1 MDNFFNLIF
10 SLFSA
15 IGSDNALIYYKA
27 LYFLS
32 NQDGLNPSTNHQQL
46 EKEFRNTLNHVL
58 KSSFCAS
65 LTTCGAFFAGYFINI
80 TSLKCF
86 SIFSGLSIIANF
98 FITTATFPS
107 TIIISRWID
116 RNGVYLKYFKLNI
129 LPPNDCFQLLF
140 NKFILKIIFNY
151 YHYLTII
158 LSIVSLISISIV
170 FYKPGLQLPNNNDFQ
185 LYTSDHIFERY
196 DLEYRNRFWYSR
208 LAKIDT
214 ESNSLDVE
222 SSIEQSNFVLPMR
235 IIFGILP
242 QDNGNCLNPADRGKL
257 VFDPDFDISN
267 QRSQEWLLE
276 FCQEIRAQTF
286 YRPTLGPLLTNCFI
300 ETLQSWMSSRKCME
314 IVGNNILDNYPCC
327 ELTKFPYKPETF
339 NQCTAELIGRLH
351 RTPNFIIN
359 ANQAGPRFNATNGQ
373 LRAMIIEYDSIY
385 DGFTHSFET
394 VDQVWQRLNQ
404 WMTSRLAMAPKELK
418 NGWFV
423 TGNLEFYALQ
433 RSITSG
439 VASSLFISVLF
450 AFIALMFTTM
460 NLRYSIISIISI
472 SFVIFT
478 SIAALILL
486 GWRLNIIE
494 SIVISLTIGLAIDA
508 TLHYTIA
515 YKMFIKQTVGWI
527 KKINKILK

>member
-1 MDNFFNLIF
+1 M
-10 SLFSA
+10 
-15 IGSDNALIYYKA
+15 IYYKA
-27 LYFLS
+27 LYFSS
-32 NQDGLNPSTNHQQL
+32 NRDGLNSNRQQL
-46 EKEFRNTLNHVL
+46 KQEFQSALNHVF

-98 FITTATFPS
+98 LITTGTFPS
-107 TIIISRWID
+107 TIIIARWID
-116 RNGVYLKYFKLNI
+116 QNGFYLKYFKLNI
-129 LPPNDCFQLLF
+129 LPPNDCFQTIF
-140 NKFILKIIFNY
+140 NKFILKIVFNY
-151 YHYLTII
+151 YYYLTII
-158 LSIVSLISISIV
+158 LGCLSLISMLIV

-208 LAKIDT
+208 LAKMAT
-214 ESNSLDVE
+214 ESSALDNE
-222 SSIEQSNFVLPMR
+222 LSGITGQTSDQSNFVLPLR

-242 QDNGNCLNPADRGKL
+242 HDNGNLLDPADRGKL

-276 FCQEIRAQTF
+276 FCREIRAQTF

-339 NQCTAELIGRLH
+339 NYCTAELIGRLH

-359 ANQAGPRFNATNGQ
+359 ANQAGPRFNASNGQ

-385 DGFTHSFET
+385 DGLTNSFET
-394 VDQVWQRLNQ
+394 MDQVWQRLNH
-404 WMTSRLAMAPKELK
+404 WMTSRLTMAPKELK

-439 VASSLFISVLF
+439 VAASLSISVLF

-460 NLRYSIISIISI
+460 NIRYSIISIISI

-515 YKMFIKQTVGWI
+515 YKLFIKHTVS
-527 KKINKILK
+527 